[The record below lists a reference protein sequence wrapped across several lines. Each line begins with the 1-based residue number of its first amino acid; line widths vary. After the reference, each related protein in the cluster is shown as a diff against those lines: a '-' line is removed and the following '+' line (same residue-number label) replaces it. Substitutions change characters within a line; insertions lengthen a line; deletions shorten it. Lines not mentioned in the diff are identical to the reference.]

1 VAINRFL
8 YQWINDLEST
18 HHLVSGKRIAELGPQ
33 DFCGQSTLARKFLE
47 GFPKSAWSQ
56 DFYTQLGCI
65 DYKAFDLL
73 DPRAEAC
80 DLNFPP
86 KGSGEF
92 DLITNFGTTE
102 HVLNQASAF
111 KFIHESLKVGGV
123 ALCVL
128 PVAGGRDHGF
138 FNYHPNFF
146 WDLARANNYLI
157 IHFEYFPRYV
167 NQAEFLREPIGIDL
181 KLNSRNKKF
190 QVNVREQAIAKAKLK
205 FFFRTEI
212 IWRNFRTLA
221 ACIKYPTP
229 ILQPFFSEYRGGD
242 YIHIAFKKQQ
252 DKSFVFPNQGRYES

>member
-1 VAINRFL
+1 M

-18 HHLVSGKRIAELGPQ
+18 HHLISGKRIAELGPQ
-33 DFCGQSTLARKFLE
+33 DFCGRSTLARKFKE
-47 GFPKSAWSQ
+47 GFPKGAWSQ

-111 KFIHESLKVGGV
+111 KFIHESLGVGGV

-157 IHFEYFPRYV
+157 IHFEYFPHYV
-167 NQAEFLREPIGIDL
+167 NQTEFLREPIGIDL
-181 KLNSRNKKF
+181 KLNSRNNKL
-190 QVNVREQAIAKAKLK
+190 QVHVSERAIAKAKLK
-205 FFFRTEI
+205 FFLKPKI
-212 IWRNFRTLA
+212 ISRNFRTLA

-229 ILQPFFSEYRGGD
+229 IMQPFFREYRGGD
-242 YIHIAFKKQQ
+242 YTHIAFKKQQ
-252 DKSFVFPNQGRYES
+252 DKSFVFPNQGCYKS